1 MRRRKTATRAVTRRH
16 AAGHQVEAPYPSPA
30 GRGSSLRKT
39 EYSGV
44 LLRVASHAI
53 GLLGLATTCL
63 SLRAYAGDVNFPVN

>member
-44 LLRVASHAI
+44 LRRVAS

-63 SLRAYAGDVNFPVN
+63 SLRAYAGDVNFSVY